1 MNVILTSKGPYTT
14 SARVRISFT
23 ARICPNVKVIETA
36 MKQLQKAGLASFKIV
51 DRLRIF
57 YIDEV
62 VEQNLACFGI
72 SLKIYEQAFR
82 KNDTK
87 LSNINKILS
96 GQPFLDALKSTNR
109 DGKRELPH
117 CEFFWV
123 HVCN

>member
-1 MNVILTSKGPYTT
+1 
-14 SARVRISFT
+14 
-23 ARICPNVKVIETA
+23 

-51 DRLRIF
+51 DRLRTF
-57 YIDEV
+57 YKALPSDQV

-82 KNDTK
+82 ENDIK

-96 GQPFLDALKSTNR
+96 GHPFLDALKSTNR

-117 CEFFWV
+117 CQFFGYMFAV
-123 HVCN
+123 SIV